1 MSTSHSPIRVEGD
14 ERTLAIAAHLS
25 AIVAMIVS
33 AGWLSFVG
41 PLVVWAL
48 FRDRS
53 AFVRRSAAGA
63 FNFNL
68 WAWVIGIVG
77 WVCAFTV
84 VLLPVAVVLWC
95 VAAIM
100 TVICHV
106 LGAVRASRGILYTY
120 PAQIKILH

>member
-1 MSTSHSPIRVEGD
+1 MSSYQSDVQGD
-14 ERTLAIAAHLS
+14 ERTLAVAAHLS
-25 AIVAMIVS
+25 AIVAMVVS

-41 PLVVWAL
+41 PLVVWLL

-53 AFVRRSAAGA
+53 PFVRRSAAGS

-68 WAWVIGIVG
+68 WAWVISVVA

-84 VLLPVAVVLWC
+84 VLLPLAVVLWV
-95 VAAIM
+95 VAGLM

-106 LGAVRASRGILYTY
+106 LGAVRASRGVLYTY
-120 PAQIKILH
+120 PVQLRVLR